1 MQTHAVLVLVETL
14 AQCVEELHVMS
25 SETRLKSPTYQGTI
39 SKPKP
44 HSALQAFPQEK
55 GGEEESG
62 REEMW
67 ELWLVWKVHT
77 LEENLPSGKR
87 RDRTQS

>member
-14 AQCVEELHVMS
+14 AQCVEELHVTS
-25 SETRLKSPTYQGTI
+25 SETRLKSPKYQGTI

-55 GGEEESG
+55 GG
-62 REEMW
+62 
-67 ELWLVWKVHT
+67 
-77 LEENLPSGKR
+77 
-87 RDRTQS
+87 